1 MSGEAAMSEL
11 KVSVQCVETKALS
24 EPAAPRV
31 RTRLCA
37 PGDHA
42 GKAISYLTLIC
53 RSVLFR

>member
-1 MSGEAAMSEL
+1 MPKL
-11 KVSVQCVETKALS
+11 KVSVQFVETKALS

-31 RTRLCA
+31 WTRLFA

-53 RSVLFR
+53 RLVLFR